1 MAQLKKSDPLII
13 NIDGFGI
20 AYVTPEVPPLYEIE
34 GYKLPKEQQKWRR
47 PIIPDDDQITSY
59 TQEEK
64 MSFIE
69 REFRRRVFGFWFMN
83 NGIPTYLTG
92 SNYFYLT
99 YWFIAADTE
108 DGYPEH
114 REAVKEWFYV
124 MDICHKDPNCFGAIM
139 GCQKRFGKSIDLETD
154 IPTPSGWKKMK
165 DIHVGSQV
173 FGRDGKPTTVTF
185 ESEIQYQRTCYE
197 ITFSDNSKIVA
208 DADHRWL
215 ASNVSDRGYR
225 ATSGSTERTIRE
237 QVVTSQQIFDTIKTK
252 GGTSNWS
259 IENCKPVEYEKKIIP
274 IPAYIFGLWL
284 GDGSKD
290 YPVLTSQDEEL
301 VTAWNKYGK
310 SIGLTPKT
318 RSITHSLLSNG
329 KQNSFVKLIKN
340 IGVYKNKHIP
350 ETYLQSSTKDR
361 IALLQGLMDTDG
373 TSAISKKRN
382 AFSFCN
388 KNKKLVDGV
397 KELVSSLGIKSTLR
411 AYYHKKEIDPTYY
424 LTFLSYDIVPFRM
437 KRKISNTNS
446 LTIKNSPS
454 KRRFIR
460 SMKVIDSVP
469 VKCIQ
474 VDNNDHTYLI
484 TKSFIPTHN
493 TEICLSDLYNTATLL
508 IKDALFGMNSLSG
521 NEAKNN
527 LFKSRLMRS
536 HKRIPNWIKP
546 YSNESSSRREI
557 TSELTFKGKPLGDG
571 RYSEALNNVI
581 DWRPTLVSAYQG
593 KKPAYI
599 FFDEPGSIEEISL
612 TDWWTT
618 VKQQLA
624 LGRNIKGKCFLPTT
638 LESMDPKGAEEFQE
652 IYYNSD
658 INKRDAN
665 GRTQSGL
672 YKYFKPHYKGREGF
686 IDEYGFDLVD
696 EAKKFRQ
703 NELDN
708 ADDKGK
714 YKIKRQYPESEEE
727 MFYIINDESQLNLQ
741 NIQDQLD
748 YIKAQPTDTPLFQY
762 GNIEWIDFIQDNPS
776 GCVFI
781 PDPPNTINK
790 GKWCFQKKPNTPNMI
805 VWKNGKMA
813 PANGFDGSAGIV
825 GVDPI
830 TGVKTFSDRK
840 SDLAMF
846 GWWFQDAMDA
856 NSDCPIFDYVG
867 KTPNPYDG
875 FEDVIKTLIYLG
887 IPAHIER
894 NKEALIAH
902 IEMRGYENYMV
913 KRPSFSIS
921 QDSENKKD
929 DGFGTPNVGDGW
941 RNTLFTSL
949 KGITETKVGWQEIIT
964 DEGKIVKRMSRFYLV
979 RTLEAKRNF
988 KAYEK
993 WTKYDLTVAEMYCVV
1008 MRHQYVI
1015 PKPSKREPVVLNFP
1029 KYRIRRNNK

>member
-1 MAQLKKSDPLII
+1 MDPLKKSEPLII
-13 NIDGFGI
+13 NIEGFGI
-20 AYVTPEVPPLYEIE
+20 PYITPEVPPIYEID
-34 GYKLPKEQQKWRR
+34 GYLLPKEQQKWSR

-64 MSFIE
+64 MDLIV
-69 REFRRRVFGFWFMN
+69 REFRRRVFGYWFMN

-124 MDICHKDPNCFGAIM
+124 MDICHKDQNCFGAIM
-139 GCQKRFGKSIDLETD
+139 GCQKRFGK
-154 IPTPSGWKKMK
+154 
-165 DIHVGSQV
+165 
-173 FGRDGKPTTVTF
+173 
-185 ESEIQYQRTCYE
+185 
-197 ITFSDNSKIVA
+197 
-208 DADHRWL
+208 
-215 ASNVSDRGYR
+215 
-225 ATSGSTERTIRE
+225 
-237 QVVTSQQIFDTIKTK
+237 
-252 GGTSNWS
+252 
-259 IENCKPVEYEKKIIP
+259 
-274 IPAYIFGLWL
+274 
-284 GDGSKD
+284 
-290 YPVLTSQDEEL
+290 
-301 VTAWNKYGK
+301 
-310 SIGLTPKT
+310 
-318 RSITHSLLSNG
+318 
-329 KQNSFVKLIKN
+329 
-340 IGVYKNKHIP
+340 
-350 ETYLQSSTKDR
+350 
-361 IALLQGLMDTDG
+361 
-373 TSAISKKRN
+373 
-382 AFSFCN
+382 
-388 KNKKLVDGV
+388 
-397 KELVSSLGIKSTLR
+397 
-411 AYYHKKEIDPTYY
+411 
-424 LTFLSYDIVPFRM
+424 
-437 KRKISNTNS
+437 
-446 LTIKNSPS
+446 
-454 KRRFIR
+454 
-460 SMKVIDSVP
+460 
-469 VKCIQ
+469 
-474 VDNNDHTYLI
+474 
-484 TKSFIPTHN
+484 
-493 TEICLSDLYNTATLL
+493 TEICLADLYNSATLL
-508 IKDALFGMNSLSG
+508 IKDYLFGMNSLSG

-527 LFKSRLMRS
+527 LFKSRIMRS

-546 YSNESSSRREI
+546 YSNETSSKREI

-599 FFDEPGSIEEISL
+599 FFDEPGSVEEISL
-612 TDWWTT
+612 KDWWTT

-624 LGRNIKGKCFLPTT
+624 LGKKIKGKCFLPTT

-652 IYYNSD
+652 IYYESD

-714 YKIKRQYPESEEE
+714 YKIKRQYPETEEE

-748 YIKAQPTDTPLFQY
+748 YIKAQPTDTPLTQY
-762 GNIEWIDFIQDNPS
+762 GRVEWVDFIQDNPL

-781 PDPPNTINK
+781 PDPPGTINK

-813 PANGFDGSAGIV
+813 PGNGYDGSAGIV

-846 GWWFQDAMDA
+846 GWWFQDAMDP

-875 FEDVIKTLIYLG
+875 FEDVIKTLVYLG
-887 IPAHIER
+887 VPAHIER

-902 IEMRGYENYMV
+902 IEMRGYENYMI

-921 QDSENKKD
+921 QDSENKND
-929 DGFGTPNVGDGW
+929 DGYGTPNVGDGW

-949 KGITETKVGWQEIIT
+949 KGITETKVGWQEVIT

-979 RTLEAKRNF
+979 RTLEAKRSF